1 MNKESIGTEIVIN
14 DKGLD
19 PKETPDDRW
28 KVWGR
33 KYFTVIQ
40 ELFDDIL
47 FYVDIKERRLAHIAL
62 GGDDKGMMKLLYN
75 FPHDFIGTDFIHN
88 EDESTA
94 NTFGDNLLEG
104 IGGSMEIRV
113 KQSDGQYEWYLVS
126 CIIIR
131 DMDDNPIEAIGRF
144 ANIQLQKDME
154 IRARIDSLTK
164 AQNRLAFE
172 ENVERTLDEA
182 TLNQSHALI
191 FIDIDD
197 FKAINDNYGHIF
209 GDFILSKVSER
220 LLKGVQA
227 SDYVGRIGGDEFVIL
242 MKNLQDPSVIQSRA
256 DQLLVDIR
264 KEICG
269 EDMCFQIQASIGVA
283 RFPMDGISY
292 GELYHKADKALYQSK
307 ALGKNVATLYTEQ
320 LKDYPEP
327 TGRKESSYRPIRYC
341 KSEE

>member
-1 MNKESIGTEIVIN
+1 MNNEFIGREVVVN
-14 DKGLD
+14 DKGLN

-28 KVWGR
+28 RAWGR
-33 KYFTVIQ
+33 KYFKVIQ

-47 FYVDIKERRLAHIAL
+47 FYVDIKEKRLAHIAL
-62 GGDDKGMMKLLYN
+62 GGDDKGMMKVLYD
-75 FPHDFIGTDFIHN
+75 FPCDFISSGFIHKD
-88 EDESTA
+88 DEAMAKS
-94 NTFGDNLLEG
+94 FGDNLLAG
-104 IGGSMEIRV
+104 IGGTMEIRV
-113 KQSDGQYEWYLVS
+113 KQKDGQYEWYLVS

-131 DMDDNPIEAIGRF
+131 DRDENAIESIGRF

-191 FIDIDD
+191 FVDIDD

-209 GDFILSKVSER
+209 GDFILSKVSQR
-220 LLKGVQA
+220 LLKGVQGT
-227 SDYVGRIGGDEFVIL
+227 DYVGRIGGDEFVIL
-242 MKNLQDPSVIQSRA
+242 MKNLQDPSVIQARA

-283 RFPMDGISY
+283 RYPMDGTSY
-292 GELYHKADKALYQSK
+292 VELYQKADKALYKSK
-307 ALGKNVATLYTEQ
+307 ALGKNVATLYTENI
-320 LKDYPEP
+320 DA
-327 TGRKESSYRPIRYC
+327 
-341 KSEE
+341 

>member
-1 MNKESIGTEIVIN
+1 MNKETIGTEVLIN

-28 KVWGR
+28 KAWGR
-33 KYFTVIQ
+33 KYFKVIQ

-47 FYVDIKERRLAHIAL
+47 FYVDIKERRLAHIAQ
-62 GGDDKGMMKLLYN
+62 GDNEEGVMKVLYD
-75 FPHDFIGTDFIHN
+75 FPCDFIGSGFIHSD
-88 EDESTA
+88 DESTA
-94 NTFGDNLLEG
+94 KVFGDNLLDG
-104 IGGSMEIRV
+104 IGGTMEIRI
-113 KQSDGQYEWYLVS
+113 KQSDDQYEWYLVS

-131 DMDDNPIEAIGRF
+131 DMDDNAIEAIGRF

-209 GDFILSKVSER
+209 GDFILSQVSKR
-220 LLKGVQA
+220 LLKGVQGT
-227 SDYVGRIGGDEFVIL
+227 DYVGRIGGDEFVIL
-242 MKNLQDPSVIQSRA
+242 MKNLQDPSVIQARA

-269 EDMCFQIQASIGVA
+269 DEMCFQIQASIGVA
-283 RFPMDGISY
+283 RFPMDGTSY

-307 ALGKNVATLYTEQ
+307 ALGKNVATLYTEH
-320 LKDYPEP
+320 LSD
-327 TGRKESSYRPIRYC
+327 
-341 KSEE
+341 